1 MDLKDRLRLE
11 AFVKLLACEEIDDDG
26 DDDDEVIVHE
36 GECSIKKLGHKWQR
50 PQKILSITRIGRQL
64 HLDSNRFCFQNVISV
79 GFNPP
84 IWLEELVK
92 IQKPNA

>member
-1 MDLKDRLRLE
+1 VDLKDRLRLE

-26 DDDDEVIVHE
+26 DDDEVIVHE

-64 HLDSNRFCFQNVISV
+64 QLDSNRFCFQNVISV